1 MSNLGQMMKKMQD
14 MQERM
19 SNLQKELADMD
30 VTGAAGGGMV
40 SAVMNGKGVLR
51 RLKIDPVLV
60 NPAEIGMLEDL
71 IVAAVNDA
79 KSKADAEAQAQLG
92 KLTGGLPLPPGFKLP
107 I

>member
-40 SAVMNGKGVLR
+40 SASSG
-51 RLKIDPVLV
+51 
-60 NPAEIGMLEDL
+60 
-71 IVAAVNDA
+71 
-79 KSKADAEAQAQLG
+79 
-92 KLTGGLPLPPGFKLP
+92 
-107 I
+107 